1 MNLSFEN
8 KNKVENG
15 DFVVNG
21 QRQPNFS
28 RDIADKKND

>member
-8 KNKVENG
+8 KNKVENE
-15 DFVVNG
+15 DFIVNG

-28 RDIADKKND
+28 RDIYHR